1 MLSVSV
7 ISLCV
12 CVCVSEH
19 VFSTLHL
26 CSSTRPSFLCGNFQ
40 IYSGFIDFFLTNKKK
55 KVFFRIS
62 HSFSIGVILTP
73 KDTFVKKKITYL
85 QNDRI
90 KPSFFYMNIDR

>member
-1 MLSVSV
+1 M
-7 ISLCV
+7 
-12 CVCVSEH
+12 
-19 VFSTLHL
+19 
-26 CSSTRPSFLCGNFQ
+26 SFLHCICALVPGLPFCVE
-40 IYSGFIDFFLTNKKK
+40 ISRFILDLLIFFLTNKKN

-90 KPSFFYMNIDR
+90 KPSFFI

>member
-1 MLSVSV
+1 M
-7 ISLCV
+7 
-12 CVCVSEH
+12 
-19 VFSTLHL
+19 
-26 CSSTRPSFLCGNFQ
+26 SFLHCICALVPGLLFCVE
-40 IYSGFIDFFLTNKKK
+40 ISRFIDFFLTNKKN

-73 KDTFVKKKITYL
+73 KTTFVKKNCTYL